1 MPSQICKSKKQS
13 RGKRKPFRADCE
25 VGQGSPRIQICES
38 SKILGWAFYNAAA
51 TESLISSFK
60 PFNHAAV
67 SPINLLIHRTGC
79 NYFFP
84 AICIWS
90 SLNKHFKII
99 VNLRFW
105 IDGNNTTWDMSSIVS
120 DFGYL
125 KWEDSL

>member
-38 SKILGWAFYNAAA
+38 SKILGWAFCNAAA

-79 NYFFP
+79 NYFFFLQSVSDQVW
-84 AICIWS
+84 INILQ
-90 SLNKHFKII
+90 SLS
-99 VNLRFW
+99 
-105 IDGNNTTWDMSSIVS
+105 TWDFV
-120 DFGYL
+120 
-125 KWEDSL
+125 